1 MTCRGI
7 TVRRRNANFL
17 ERGRKVTAFA
27 GAECYKNDVAALSAA
42 TIRARGGARQL
53 GRNPMKK
60 LLLGAGAV
68 VAFAAIG
75 PAMAADLP
83 ARPVYKAPMV
93 APAVFSWTGCYIGGN
108 IGGKWPRTSGSVNI
122 PAATGPGGTSPASVF
137 VFDDSSSSN
146 GTFIGG
152 GQVGCNYQ
160 TGPFV
165 IGIEGDVDWQR
176 WNRTATVGTV
186 LVPPLFVTGD
196 SFSLSSRWQASLR
209 GRLGYAWDRFL
220 LYVTGGAA
228 WTDVTVGANF
238 IPVTIGGVAFPGTVA
253 TDRQT
258 LTGATVGGGLEYAI
272 TNNVSLGIEGRYTWY
287 DTHNFNTGA
296 LATIGL
302 PPAGPFTFAPTT
314 TNVKLNTAEV

>member
-1 MTCRGI
+1 
-7 TVRRRNANFL
+7 
-17 ERGRKVTAFA
+17 
-27 GAECYKNDVAALSAA
+27 
-42 TIRARGGARQL
+42 
-53 GRNPMKK
+53 MKK

-68 VAFAAIG
+68 AAFAAVG

-108 IGGKWPRTSGSVNI
+108 IGGKWPRTSGTVGI
-122 PAATGPGGTSPASVF
+122 PATAVTGASVL
-137 VFDDSSSSN
+137 VFDDSSSSD

-176 WNRTATVGTV
+176 WNRAFAVGAV
-186 LVPPLFVTGD
+186 VPPLFVTGD
-196 SFSLSSRWQASLR
+196 NFSLSSRWQASLR
-209 GRLGYAWDRFL
+209 GRVGYAWDRVL

-238 IPVTIGGVAFPGTVA
+238 IPFGGFPGTIA
-253 TDRQT
+253 SERQT

-272 TNNVSLGIEGRYTWY
+272 TNNLSLGVEGRFTWY

-296 LATIGL
+296 LAVFGT
-302 PPAGPFTFAPTT
+302 PVTGPFTFAPTT
-314 TNVKLNTAEV
+314 TSVKLNTAEVMAKLNWRFDWFGGPVRAAY

>member
-1 MTCRGI
+1 
-7 TVRRRNANFL
+7 
-17 ERGRKVTAFA
+17 
-27 GAECYKNDVAALSAA
+27 
-42 TIRARGGARQL
+42 
-53 GRNPMKK
+53 MKK
-60 LLLGAGAV
+60 LLLASVAG
-68 VAFAAIG
+68 VALIAAG
-75 PAMAADLP
+75 SANAADLG
-83 ARPVYKAPMV
+83 RPYKAPPPV
-93 APAVFSWTGCYIGGN
+93 AAPVPVFSWTGCYIGGN
-108 IGGKWPRTSGSVNI
+108 IGGKWPRTSGSVLI
-122 PAATGPGGTSPASVF
+122 PAATGPGGTSAASTF
-137 VFDDSSSSN
+137 VFDDSSTGN

-209 GRLGYAWDRFL
+209 GRLGYAWDRVL

-238 IPVTIGGVAFPGTVA
+238 IPFQGFPGTVA
-253 TDRQT
+253 SERQT

-272 TNNVSLGIEGRYTWY
+272 TNNLSLGIEGRYTWY

-296 LATIGL
+296 LATIGF

-314 TNVKLNTAEV
+314 ANLKLNTAEVMGKLNWRFDWFGGPVRAAY